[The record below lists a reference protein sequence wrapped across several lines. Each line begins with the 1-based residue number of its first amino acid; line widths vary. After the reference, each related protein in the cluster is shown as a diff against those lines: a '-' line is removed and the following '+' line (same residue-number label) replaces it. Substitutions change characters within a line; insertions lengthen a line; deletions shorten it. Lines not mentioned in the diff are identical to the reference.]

1 MAISTS
7 CIPVSS
13 GGEIDRLAVIKL
25 IWLSNDSNGL
35 TVNFAKTWE
44 TNTTRAAINP
54 TMAWIPKLSAEEFV
68 KKAFEF

>member
-1 MAISTS
+1 
-7 CIPVSS
+7 
-13 GGEIDRLAVIKL
+13 L

-35 TVNFAKTWE
+35 TVNFAKAWE